1 MDFSRVQAAT
11 VSILAGIIL
20 IIVFEKLILLIN
32 DGWDNLCQKKTV
44 Q

>member
-1 MDFSRVQAAT
+1 MDFSRAQAAT